1 MLAVKICLGA
11 LKTVFDHLV
20 VVLIMIAPTSNSF
33 LMLIPPF
40 RSGTK
45 DISGNPVVA
54 VASMDITL
62 GFLWKMVLEFLPD
75 CDKKL
80 KCMMFDDRGYVI
92 VHPTMFHETSEHGS
106 RQVCILR
113 TCTFLPFPAPDF

>member
-1 MLAVKICLGA
+1 M
-11 LKTVFDHLV
+11 F
-20 VVLIMIAPTSNSF
+20 
-33 LMLIPPF
+33 IPPF
-40 RSGTK
+40 RSSTK
-45 DISGNPVVA
+45 DIGGNPVVA

-92 VHPTMFHETSEHGS
+92 VHPTMFQETSEQGS
-106 RQVCILR
+106 RQVCIILVLFYPFRLLIYSYAMAVDFLR
-113 TCTFLPFPAPDF
+113 KVND